1 MKICRKCES
10 RIEDIDW
17 RCPSCGDR
25 PGMIDGFIAF
35 APEEAQLNPGFKA
48 EYFGEL
54 SKLEEGNFWF
64 KARNRL
70 ITWALRRHFPAAENF
85 FEIGC
90 GTGFVLSAIA
100 ETYPGL
106 KLFGSEIYSTGLEVA
121 AKRVRKSTFFQMDA
135 RNIPFEDEFDV
146 IGAFDVLEHIHEDE
160 KVLSRMYQAVRA
172 GGGVILTVPQ
182 HPFLWSRQDEYAC
195 HVRRYTSSELRSK
208 LERAGFTVTQISSFV
223 SLLLPVLALARLR
236 NRSVA
241 VEFDPLEELRMGR
254 AANAVLDRVMDFE
267 RVLIQLG
274 VAFPAGG
281 SLLVVG
287 TKPGTTR

>member
-1 MKICRKCES
+1 VKLCRKCDS
-10 RIEDIDW
+10 RIVDIDW

-25 PGMIDGFIAF
+25 PGTIDGFIAF

-48 EYFGEL
+48 EYFGAL

-100 ETYPGL
+100 ETSPGL
-106 KLFGSEIYSTGLEVA
+106 RLFGSEIYSTGLEVA

-135 RNIPFEDEFDV
+135 RNIPFEEEFDV

-160 KVLSRMYQAVRA
+160 KVLSRMYRAARA

-182 HPFLWSRQDEYAC
+182 HPFLWSRQDEHAC

-208 LERAGFTVTQISSFV
+208 LEAAGFTVTQISSFV
-223 SLLLPVLALARLR
+223 SLLLPVLAVARLR

-241 VEFDPLEELRMGR
+241 EEFDPLEELRMGR
-254 AANAVLDRVMDFE
+254 VANAVLDRVMALE

-274 VAFPAGG
+274 VSFPAGG

-287 TKPGTTR
+287 RKPGTTR

>member
-1 MKICRKCES
+1 MKLCRKCDS

-25 PGMIDGFIAF
+25 PGMINGFIAF

-48 EYFGEL
+48 EYFGAL

-100 ETYPGL
+100 ETCPGL
-106 KLFGSEIYSTGLEVA
+106 RLFGSEIYSTGLEVA

-135 RNIPFEDEFDV
+135 RNIPLEEEFDV

-160 KVLSRMYQAVRA
+160 KVLSRMYRAVRA

-195 HVRRYTSSELRSK
+195 HVRRYTSSEVRSK

-236 NRSVA
+236 NRNVA
-241 VEFDPLEELRMGR
+241 DAFDPLEELRMSR
-254 AANAVLDRVMDFE
+254 VANAVLDRVMDLE

-274 VAFPAGG
+274 VSFPAGG

>member
-1 MKICRKCES
+1 MKLCRKCGS

-17 RCPSCGDR
+17 RCPSCGDN
-25 PGMIDGFIAF
+25 PGMIGGFIAF
-35 APEEAQLNPGFKA
+35 APEEAQSNPGFKP
-48 EYFGEL
+48 EYFEAL

-64 KARNRL
+64 RARNRL
-70 ITWALRRHFPAAENF
+70 ITWALRRRFPAAANF

-100 ETYPGL
+100 ETCPGL
-106 KLFGSEIYSTGLEVA
+106 RLFGSEIYSSGLEVA
-121 AKRVRKSTFFQMDA
+121 AKRIPKSTFFQMDA
-135 RNIPFEDEFDV
+135 RNIPFEEEFDV

-195 HVRRYTSSELRSK
+195 HVRRYTASEVRSK
-208 LERAGFTVTQISSFV
+208 LERAGFNVTQIASFV
-223 SLLLPVLALARLR
+223 SLLLPVLAVARLR
-236 NRSVA
+236 NRRMA
-241 VEFDPLEELRMGR
+241 DEFDPLEELRMGR
-254 AANAVLDRVMDFE
+254 GANAVLAKVMDLE
-267 RVLIQLG
+267 RLLIQLG
-274 VAFPAGG
+274 VSFPAGG

>member
-1 MKICRKCES
+1 MKVCRKCRS

-17 RCPSCGDR
+17 RCPSCGDN
-25 PGMIDGFIAF
+25 PGMINGFIAF
-35 APEEAQLNPGFKA
+35 APEEAESNLGFKA
-48 EYFGEL
+48 EYFEAL
-54 SKLEEGNFWF
+54 SKLEGGNFWF

-100 ETYPGL
+100 ETCPGL
-106 KLFGSEIYSTGLEVA
+106 RLFGSEVYSTGLEVA
-121 AKRVRKSTFFQMDA
+121 AKRVPEATFFQMDA
-135 RNIPFEDEFDV
+135 RNIPFSEEFDV

-160 KVLSRMYQAVRA
+160 KVFSSMYQATRA

-182 HPFLWSRQDEYAC
+182 HPFLWSRQDESAC
-195 HVRRYTSSELRSK
+195 HVRRYTSPEIRSK
-208 LERAGFTVTQISSFV
+208 VEHAGFTVTQTSSFV
-223 SLLLPVLALARLR
+223 SLLLPLLTVARLR
-236 NRSVA
+236 NRKVA
-241 VEFDPLEELRMGR
+241 GEFDPLEELRIGR
-254 AANAVLDRVMDFE
+254 AANAVFERVMNFE

-274 VAFPAGG
+274 VSFPAGG

-287 TKPGTTR
+287 TKPGTAR

>member
-1 MKICRKCES
+1 VKLCRKCES

-160 KVLSRMYQAVRA
+160 QVLSRMYRAARA

-182 HPFLWSRQDEYAC
+182 HPFLWSRQDEQAC
-195 HVRRYTSSELRSK
+195 HVRRYTSAELRSK

-223 SLLLPVLALARLR
+223 SLLLPVLAVARLR
-236 NRSVA
+236 NRNVA
-241 VEFDPLEELRMGR
+241 GEFDPLEELRMGR
-254 AANAVLDRVMDFE
+254 AMNAVLARVMDLE

-274 VAFPAGG
+274 VSFPAGG

>member
-1 MKICRKCES
+1 VKLCRKCDS
-10 RIEDIDW
+10 RIVDIDW

-25 PGMIDGFIAF
+25 PGMINGFVAF
-35 APEEAQLNPGFKA
+35 APEEAQLNTGFKA
-48 EYFGEL
+48 EYFGAL

-64 KARNRL
+64 RARNRL

-106 KLFGSEIYSTGLEVA
+106 RLFGSEIYSTGLEVA
-121 AKRVRKSTFFQMDA
+121 AKRVPQSIFFQMDA
-135 RNIPFEDEFDV
+135 RNIPFEEEFDV

-160 KVLSRMYQAVRA
+160 KVLSRMYRAARA

-182 HPFLWSRQDEYAC
+182 HPFLWSRQDEHAC

-223 SLLLPVLALARLR
+223 SLLLPVLAVARLR
-236 NRSVA
+236 NRGVA
-241 VEFDPLEELRMGR
+241 SEFDPLEELRMGR
-254 AANAVLDRVMDFE
+254 AMNAVLDRVMDLE

-274 VAFPAGG
+274 VSFPAGG

>member
-1 MKICRKCES
+1 
-10 RIEDIDW
+10 
-17 RCPSCGDR
+17 
-25 PGMIDGFIAF
+25 MIDGFIAF

-54 SKLEEGNFWF
+54 SRLEEGNFWF
-64 KARNRL
+64 RARNRL
-70 ITWALRRHFPAAENF
+70 ITWVLRRHFPAAENF

-106 KLFGSEIYSTGLEVA
+106 TLFGSEIYSTGLEVA
-121 AKRVRKSTFFQMDA
+121 AKRVPKSAFFQMDA
-135 RNIPFEDEFDV
+135 RNIPFEEEFDV

-160 KVLSRMYQAVRA
+160 KVLSRMYRAARA

-182 HPFLWSRQDEYAC
+182 HPFLWSRQDEHAC

-223 SLLLPVLALARLR
+223 SLLLPVLAVARLR
-236 NRSVA
+236 NRGVA
-241 VEFDPLEELRMGR
+241 SEFDPLEELRMGR
-254 AANAVLDRVMDFE
+254 AMNAVLDRVMDLE

-274 VAFPAGG
+274 VSFPAGG